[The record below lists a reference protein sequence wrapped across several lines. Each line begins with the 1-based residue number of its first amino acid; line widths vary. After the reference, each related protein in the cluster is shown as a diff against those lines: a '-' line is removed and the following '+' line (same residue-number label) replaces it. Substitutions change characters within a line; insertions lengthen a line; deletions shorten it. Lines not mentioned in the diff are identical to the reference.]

1 MLDDLITNALKDF
14 AQVATLAHATV
25 PLDQIR
31 IEVLRKP
38 HKAKT
43 LPLGKMAVYSFFL
56 NERAH
61 KVGKAGPNSGPRFTY
76 QHYAGSAIST
86 LSGSILSNQG
96 KVGAAGLD
104 SKTAGEWIK
113 ANTDRIDL
121 LVPVSFGTPVLSLL
135 EAFLHVRWN
144 PMFEG
149 RSEAG

>member
-1 MLDDLITNALKDF
+1 MLDDLISNALKDF
-14 AQVATLAHATV
+14 SQVAALARATV
-25 PLDQIR
+25 PLDQIY

-56 NERAH
+56 NERAL
-61 KVGKAGPNSGPRFTY
+61 KVGKVGPNSGPRFTY
-76 QHYAGSAIST
+76 QHYTGSAVST
-86 LSGSILSNQG
+86 LSGAILSNQR

-104 SKTAGEWIK
+104 TKTAGEWIK

-121 LVPVSFGTPVLSLL
+121 LIPASFGTPMLSLL
-135 EAFLHVRWN
+135 EAFLHVRWK

-149 RSEAG
+149 RIGAE